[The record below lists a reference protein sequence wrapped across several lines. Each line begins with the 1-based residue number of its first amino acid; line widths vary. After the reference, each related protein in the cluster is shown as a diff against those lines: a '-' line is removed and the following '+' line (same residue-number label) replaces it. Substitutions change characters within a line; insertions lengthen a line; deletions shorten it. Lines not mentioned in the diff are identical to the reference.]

1 MAMPPT
7 DANTTNKQ
15 NKTPKPLV
23 QNLNCNLNSIT
34 MVDKIKKEL
43 GVETG
48 AEKSDECV
56 KVAIRCRP
64 LSTKETEAGHVQVVK
79 INPKMGEIYVSRADG
94 NDAK

>member
-1 MAMPPT
+1 
-7 DANTTNKQ
+7 
-15 NKTPKPLV
+15 
-23 QNLNCNLNSIT
+23 
-34 MVDKIKKEL
+34 MVSKIKKEL

-64 LSTKETEAGHVQVVK
+64 LSTKETEAGHVLAVK